1 MMPAR
6 KPQSGGVLLSE
17 LLAGIAMVATDEDR
31 AVQGVAQ
38 DSRQVQPGYLFLACE
53 GLVR

>member
-6 KPQSGGVLLSE
+6 KAQQGGVLLSE
-17 LLAGIAMVATDEDR
+17 LLAGIATVVADDDR

-38 DSRQVQPGYLFLACE
+38 DSRQVQPG
-53 GLVR
+53 